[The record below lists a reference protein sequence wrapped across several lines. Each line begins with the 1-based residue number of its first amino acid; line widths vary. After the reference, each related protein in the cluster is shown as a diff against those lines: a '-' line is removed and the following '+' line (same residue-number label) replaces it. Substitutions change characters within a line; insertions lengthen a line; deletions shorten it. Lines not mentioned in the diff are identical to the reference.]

1 VGLVQSVGMIFD
13 TLGKKLVKYEETI
26 DPVLA
31 QKPIKTDF
39 VEVKRGQPCGL
50 NQVARAY
57 DEKGEFLTLTFIAA
71 LDSKVDE
78 DRIKISGQPNLNV
91 VLKGTHGDVATRS
104 IAVNAI
110 RRVQEAAPG
119 LVTMRDLPI
128 VTMG

>member
-1 VGLVQSVGMIFD
+1 MPALAPSRHRSPIEICSVLF
-13 TLGKKLVKYEETI
+13 
-26 DPVLA
+26 
-31 QKPIKTDF
+31 F
-39 VEVKRGQPCGL
+39 S
-50 NQVARAY
+50 
-57 DEKGEFLTLTFIAA
+57 LTFIAA

-110 RRVQEAAPG
+110 RRVREAAPG

-128 VTMG
+128 VTVG